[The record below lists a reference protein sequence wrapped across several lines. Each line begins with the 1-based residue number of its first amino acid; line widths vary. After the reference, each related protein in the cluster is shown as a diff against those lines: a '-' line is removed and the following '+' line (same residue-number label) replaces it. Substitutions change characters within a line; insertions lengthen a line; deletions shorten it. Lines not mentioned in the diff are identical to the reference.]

1 MKGDENMNANK
12 LKGIMREKGVTQEV
26 LAVQMN
32 LSLQTLNSRL
42 NGRSSFTIDE
52 ADKLIDLLD
61 ITDVAS
67 VFFEKTIPNMQ

>member
-1 MKGDENMNANK
+1 MNANK

-67 VFFEKTIPNMQ
+67 VFFEKPIPNMQ

>member
-67 VFFEKTIPNMQ
+67 VFFEKPIPNMQ